1 MTQNPLCLYSDLG
14 TQVYGTNAVAVDG
27 VDGAVGRD

>member
-14 TQVYGTNAVAVDG
+14 TQVYGSNAVA